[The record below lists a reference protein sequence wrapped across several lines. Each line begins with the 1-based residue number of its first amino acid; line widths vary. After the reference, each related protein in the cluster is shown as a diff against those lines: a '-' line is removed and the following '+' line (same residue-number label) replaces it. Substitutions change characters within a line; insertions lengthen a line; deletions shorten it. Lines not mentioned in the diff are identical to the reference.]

1 METQDFVSKYV
12 RLLSG
17 ITDAPREFQE
27 TAALFLLSTAV
38 GRKWVFR
45 SLPETAIFSDK
56 VGTTGKLLNLWFI
69 IIGKSRITRK
79 SSGVMSHVEEI
90 IKKVFGER
98 VLISEAFTP
107 ESLIKEMSEKSVHSA
122 TRIRETPCCWISD
135 EIAWFFQHLRKRESY
150 MSTAAAFLSKI
161 YDGRTY
167 SRSTTGRGKEIV
179 WNPYLTCL
187 LASTDYLP
195 TLFNELHL
203 RLGFLNRFIYVI
215 AERSDRKPLRTEPLT
230 EKEKEEAV
238 EIEDFLRASAEK
250 TTVTTLKMTT
260 EAKQVYDSY
269 EEQIE
274 TQIASGDL
282 SIKEGYCGQ
291 LPNLVVR
298 LSCLYRIG
306 RVAPQEIRSQTN
318 PFLIVEK
325 HDVERA
331 IDYTS
336 KAWTWFEK
344 VIEIK
349 RESRQAENTK
359 GFLTRTGRQIVIER
373 LKEGPAKREELRL
386 LVAKAGIDHS
396 LLDNQILPSLIRD
409 KTIERFK
416 PGWYRLVTD
425 HTDSTRN
432 NGGGLQ

>member
-1 METQDFVSKYV
+1 MMETQ
-12 RLLSG
+12 
-17 ITDAPREFQE
+17 
-27 TAALFLLSTAV
+27 
-38 GRKWVFR
+38 
-45 SLPETAIFSDK
+45 
-56 VGTTGKLLNLWFI
+56 N
-69 IIGKSRITRK
+69 
-79 SSGVMSHVEEI
+79 
-90 IKKVFGER
+90 
-98 VLISEAFTP
+98 
-107 ESLIKEMSEKSVHSA
+107 
-122 TRIRETPCCWISD
+122 RETICCWISD

-150 MSTAAAFLSKI
+150 MSTADAFLSKI

-238 EIEDFLRASAEK
+238 EIEDFLRALAEK
-250 TTVTTLKMTT
+250 TTVTTLKMTP

-282 SIKEGYCGQ
+282 GIKESYCGQ

-298 LSCLYRIG
+298 LSCLYRIS
-306 RVAPQEIRSQTN
+306 RLTPQEIRSYRCPVLT
-318 PFLIVEK
+318 VEK

-331 IDYTS
+331 IDYAS

-344 VIEIK
+344 VLEIMRK
-349 RESRQAENTK
+349 PQQTENTK
-359 GFLTRTGRQIVIER
+359 GSLTRKGRQIVIQR
-373 LKEGPAKREELRL
+373 LKEGPAKREELRQL
-386 LVAKAGIDHS
+386 AAKADIDHS
-396 LLDNQILPSLIRD
+396 LLDNQILRLLIREN
-409 KTIERFK
+409 KIERFK
-416 PGWYRLVTD
+416 PGWYRLITD